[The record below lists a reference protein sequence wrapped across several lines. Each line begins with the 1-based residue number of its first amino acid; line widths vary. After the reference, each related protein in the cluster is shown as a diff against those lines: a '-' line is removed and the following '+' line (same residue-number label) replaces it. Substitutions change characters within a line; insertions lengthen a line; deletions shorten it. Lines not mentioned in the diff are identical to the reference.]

1 MVAKPKGQQP
11 EGLSEWLENELR
23 DTKARLHKVEGEL
36 EQALKHSWSLESE
49 IRKIHEAMNV
59 SGSAV
64 SQLSAMRE
72 ELRQLRDQVSKVHDR
87 QAAIANRTEEV
98 IRQRQADSG
107 RGKQDVSTLSKQ
119 IEAVARGVGQYE
131 DRMKSLEEIVR
142 RAEDSASGARLGAQA
157 LERQF
162 EEVALRGQRSLEA
175 AARLEQD
182 VARLTGDTDALTKV
196 DADLD
201 DKIKLILEGTRRVA
215 ERLDKMDDIIN
226 FPAEA
231 RELIQRANSE
241 RDQLAQRIALAEK
254 LGGELTEELQKLT
267 HHIAKI
273 DQRQQ
278 VQNAQ
283 VMDLTGRVQETS
295 EQLQAQV
302 KRVFQLFLRK
312 RRRQMDTLAQEIK
325 ELGQGEH
332 PSGEQPRA

>member
-1 MVAKPKGQQP
+1 VVAKPKGQQP

-23 DTKARLHKVEGEL
+23 DTKARLRKVEGEL

-72 ELRQLRDQVSKVHDR
+72 EVRQVRDQLSKMQDR
-87 QAAIANRTEEV
+87 QAAISNRTEEV
-98 IRQRQADSG
+98 VRQRQADSG
-107 RGKQDVSTLSKQ
+107 RDKQDVSTLAKQ
-119 IEAVARGVGQYE
+119 IEGLARGIGQFE
-131 DRMKSLEEIVR
+131 DHMKSLEEIVR
-142 RAEDSASGARLGAQA
+142 RAEDGAAAARLGAQA
-157 LERQF
+157 IERQF
-162 EEVALRGQRSLEA
+162 EDIAVRGQRSLEA
-175 AARLEQD
+175 AVRLEQD
-182 VARLTGDTDALTKV
+182 VARITGDVDALRKV
-196 DADLD
+196 DAELD
-201 DKIKLILEGTRRVA
+201 DKIRLTLETTRRA
-215 ERLDKMDDIIN
+215 SERLDKMDDLVN

-231 RELIQRANSE
+231 RELITRANSE

-267 HHIAKI
+267 HHVAKI

-283 VMDLTGRVQETS
+283 IMDLTGRVQETS

-302 KRVFQLFLRK
+302 KRVFQLLLRQ
-312 RRRQMDTLAQEIK
+312 RRRQIDTLAQEIK
-325 ELGQGEH
+325 ELGQRENPAGD
-332 PSGEQPRA
+332 QPRA